1 MTFGEMLQYTNRL
14 NEILSSNIPKHV
26 KSSRLNTLLNDIKK
40 AYNIPVFYNEEF
52 ERQNPFVMQ
61 LYRTV
66 SAELGVYPGVSHI
79 VAL

>member
-14 NEILSSNIPKHV
+14 KEILSSNIPKYL
-26 KSSRLNTLLNDIKK
+26 KNSRLNTLLNDIKK
-40 AYNIPVFYNEEF
+40 AYNIPAFYNEEF

-66 SAELGVYPGVSHI
+66 AEELGVYPTVKF
-79 VAL
+79 AL